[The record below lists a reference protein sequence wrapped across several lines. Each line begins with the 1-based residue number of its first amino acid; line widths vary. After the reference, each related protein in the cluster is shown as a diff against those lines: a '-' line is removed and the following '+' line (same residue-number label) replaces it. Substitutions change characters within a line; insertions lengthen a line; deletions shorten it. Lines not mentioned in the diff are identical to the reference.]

1 MNHIG
6 ADVHIKSISFA
17 VVNETGDVR
26 YREEIPTSER
36 GIVEYV
42 QKVWKPRVVV
52 IEEGTLA
59 QWIKEILEKRGER
72 VVITDPKRNRW
83 IGQAEHKTDA
93 LDAEKLARL
102 HYGGYTKEIV
112 HLTTERRWFKE
123 LVMYYHDQVRMRT
136 RFKNKLKAKF
146 RQNGIRCSGQTV
158 YQEHNKERW
167 LEQLPEIQNLHWQVE
182 GYLQQLY
189 AIDHHIQQTLMRMKQ
204 AAKVY
209 PEVMLI
215 RKIPGF
221 NWITA
226 CTVSAVVG
234 NVHRFANKKK
244 LWLYAGLGMMKRES
258 GGTVYE
264 KHLTQDYNRT
274 LKYVFKIAAK
284 GAIRAK
290 DNPFRQQYLRLTMEQ
305 GILPHRA
312 ELTISRSLAATV
324 YGVWKKQ
331 RAYDPKIRELR
342 QAA

>member
-17 VVNETGDVR
+17 VVNERGIVSQQVD
-26 YREEIPTSER
+26 IPTSER
-36 GIVEYV
+36 GIVEFV
-42 QKVWKPRVVV
+42 RSIWKPRIVV

-59 QWIKEILEKRGER
+59 QWIKEILEQRGER

-83 IGQAEHKTDA
+83 IGQSEHKTDA
-93 LDAEKLARL
+93 LDAEKIARL

-112 HLTTERRWFKE
+112 HLSAERRWFKE

-146 RQNGIRCSGQTV
+146 RQNGIPCYGQTV
-158 YQEHNKERW
+158 YQKQYKEQW
-167 LEQLPEIQNLHWQVE
+167 LDPLPQVPHLHWQVE

-189 AIDHHIQQTLMRMKQ
+189 TLDHHIKQTLVRMKQ
-204 AAKVY
+204 AAKRY
-209 PEVMLI
+209 PEIKLI

-221 NWITA
+221 DWITA
-226 CTVSAVVG
+226 CTVSALIG
-234 NVHRFANKKK
+234 DVHRFADKKK
-244 LWLYAGLGMMKRES
+244 LWLYVGLGMMKRES
-258 GGTVYE
+258 GEMIYE
-264 KHLTQDYNRT
+264 KHLSRDYNRT
-274 LKYVFKIAAK
+274 LKYVFKIAAR
-284 GAIRAK
+284 GAIRSK
-290 DNPFRQQYLRLTMEQ
+290 DNPFRKQYLRLTMEQ

-312 ELTISRSLAATV
+312 ELTIARSLAATV

-331 RAYDPKIRELR
+331 RDYDPKIRELE